1 MAEIFP
7 EITFLDALSVV
18 LFWLSPVVFIFGV
31 GLLLTSLNKYNKL
44 ENILGKE
51 IGGIRK
57 RIFPK
62 LESNIYTLQQK
73 LLQSKINIA
82 LVCVV
87 CAVIFFFLLRK

>member
-7 EITFLDALSVV
+7 EILFLDALRVV

-31 GLLLTSLNKYNKL
+31 VLLLTSLNKYNKL

-62 LESNIYTLQQK
+62 IETNIYTLQEK
-73 LLQSKINIA
+73 LLESKITIA
-82 LVCVV
+82 LVYIA
-87 CAVIFFFLLRK
+87 CALIFFFLLRK